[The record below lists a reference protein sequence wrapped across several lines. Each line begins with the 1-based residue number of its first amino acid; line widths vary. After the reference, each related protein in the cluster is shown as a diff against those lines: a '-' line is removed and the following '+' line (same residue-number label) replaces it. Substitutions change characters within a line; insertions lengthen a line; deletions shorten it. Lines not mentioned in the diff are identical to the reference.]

1 MQSSTAIKDPL
12 FYFITRLLE
21 DERGAHVP
29 ELVYRDLEWTLDEL
43 GRHDLLEFLVENVD
57 YDGDSYFIPSAL
69 MRSYLEI
76 QESRS

>member
-29 ELVYRDLEWTLDEL
+29 ELVYRDLEWA
-43 GRHDLLEFLVENVD
+43 R
-57 YDGDSYFIPSAL
+57 
-69 MRSYLEI
+69 
-76 QESRS
+76 

>member
-1 MQSSTAIKDPL
+1 MFLNWYIVISN
-12 FYFITRLLE
+12 
-21 DERGAHVP
+21 G
-29 ELVYRDLEWTLDEL
+29 LDEL